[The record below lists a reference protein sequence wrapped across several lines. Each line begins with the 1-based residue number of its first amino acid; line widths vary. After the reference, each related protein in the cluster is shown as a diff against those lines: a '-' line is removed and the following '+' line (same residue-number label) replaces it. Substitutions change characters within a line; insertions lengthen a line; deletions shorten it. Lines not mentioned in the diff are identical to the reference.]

1 MVHKRL
7 LADGK
12 HGRAVQEC
20 LFDELWEDTSR
31 RIRGLGVNELSVSEV
46 AVASNSINKG
56 YYSFSIVPPPFP
68 M

>member
-12 HGRAVQEC
+12 AGRAVQEC

-31 RIRGLGVNELSVSEV
+31 RIRAQGINELSVR
-46 AVASNSINKG
+46 I
-56 YYSFSIVPPPFP
+56 
-68 M
+68 